1 MSQGEQILQ
10 HMRIH
15 RAIDPITALKKYSCF
30 RLAARIK
37 DLRNDGHNVKTH
49 KVKQDN
55 KTFAV
60 YTLES

>member
-15 RAIDPITALKKYSCF
+15 KAIDPITALKKYSCF
-30 RLAARIK
+30 RLAARIN
-37 DLRNDGHNVKTH
+37 DLRNEGYNVKTH
-49 KVKQDN
+49 KARKEN

-60 YTLES
+60 YTLEA